1 MVVPVAF
8 FVCGIPVAFLLERLI
23 WRLTDFEP
31 DSDES
36 SGRKL
41 LPWQVEPSASRLR
54 VSIVLGVPFV
64 LAASAFRFTPSEA
77 VLVSVFSAALLVCTA
92 TDLLRY
98 RVPNVV
104 TYPGFALALICSAAL
119 PGGDLRASLFA
130 VILAAGFFVPIWV
143 LTRGGIGMADVK
155 LAVFIAAALGLPAA
169 FTALALGVAAGGAV
183 MLTLLVG
190 GAVSR
195 RQVTPYAPFLA
206 VSAIGITLTEGA
218 AFAPL

>member
-1 MVVPVAF
+1 MIVPLAF
-8 FVCGIPVAFLLERLI
+8 FVCGIPVALLLERLI

-31 DSDES
+31 DEVS

-41 LPWQVEPSASRLR
+41 LPWQVEPLASRLR
-54 VSIVLGVPFV
+54 VAIVLGVPFL
-64 LAASAFRFTPSEA
+64 LAASAFRFSPSEA
-77 VLVSVFSAALLVCTA
+77 VLVSVFLSALLVCTA

-98 RVPNVV
+98 RVPNLV
-104 TYPGFALALICSAAL
+104 TYPGFAFALIGSAAL
-119 PGGDLRASLFA
+119 PGGDLPASISA
-130 VILAAGFFVPIWV
+130 VILAAGFFLPIWV

-155 LAVFIAAALGLPAA
+155 LAVFIGAALGLPAA

-190 GAVSR
+190 GFVSR

-206 VSAIGITLTEGA
+206 LSAIGIALTQGT